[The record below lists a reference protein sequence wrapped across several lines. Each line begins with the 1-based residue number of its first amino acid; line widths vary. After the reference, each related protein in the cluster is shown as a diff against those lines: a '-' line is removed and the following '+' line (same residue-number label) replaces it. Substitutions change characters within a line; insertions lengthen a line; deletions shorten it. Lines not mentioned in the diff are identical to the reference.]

1 MPSLCLAC
9 QWLEKLAPLKHDK
22 QINVHRRHP
31 NRDSLKYRVKCVRD
45 FLDKLDQAMIA
56 NVMEYKGYKVCM
68 EFDAE
73 DKIIVGRVLD
83 IDDIIV
89 FHGESVTQFEK
100 SFHKDFY
107 LWPELEPGTCRLTVR
122 ILKLYTQA
130 CMT

>member
-1 MPSLCLAC
+1 MCLAR

-22 QINVHRRHP
+22 RINVHRTHP
-31 NRDSLKYRVKCVRD
+31 NRDSLKYRVKSVRD

-56 NVMEYKGYKVCM
+56 NVMEYKGYKVSM

-89 FHGESVTQFEK
+89 FHGEFVTQFEIF
-100 SFHKDFY
+100 FHKYFY
-107 LWPELEPGTCRLTVR
+107 L
-122 ILKLYTQA
+122 
-130 CMT
+130 